1 MNRTASFLWHEGKG
15 VVLALALV
23 LVVRTVAAEPYSVPT
38 PSMVPTLMVGDTLV
52 ATKYAYGYSRYSMP
66 IGEIPIT
73 GRVLDRMPE
82 RGDVIVFRLPRDPS
96 VTYVKR
102 VIGLPGDRIQ
112 MKEGRLY
119 INGAMAARREAGTL
133 DTVVLGRPVTLHRY
147 IETLPAT
154 GNQAGRDHDIL
165 EMSDDD
171 ALDNTREY
179 TVPAGQYFMMGD
191 NRDDSLDSRV
201 AAAEGGVGMVS
212 KEYLVGRA
220 DLVLYSR
227 DPDTAWWNPASW
239 GEIAKHLRLFT
250 QIS

>member
-1 MNRTASFLWHEGKG
+1 MNRALSFLWHEGKG

-23 LVVRTVAAEPYSVPT
+23 LAVRTVAAEPYSVPT

-52 ATKYAYGYSRYSMP
+52 ATKYAYGYSRYSSP
-66 IGEIPIT
+66 IGEIPMT
-73 GRVLDRMPE
+73 GRVLDRVPE
-82 RGDVIVFRLPRDPS
+82 RGDVIVFRLPRDTS
-96 VTYVKR
+96 ITYVKR

-119 INGAMAARREAGTL
+119 INGERAARRAAGAL
-133 DTVVLGRPVTLHRY
+133 DTTVLGRLVTLRRY
-147 IETLPAT
+147 VETLP
-154 GNQAGRDHDIL
+154 GGRDHDIL

-171 ALDNTREY
+171 SLDNTPEY
-179 TVPAGQYFMMGD
+179 TVPQGAYFMMGD

-212 KEYLVGRA
+212 KEFLVGRA
-220 DLVLYSR
+220 DMVLYSR
-227 DPDTAWWNPASW
+227 DPATVWWNPANW
-239 GEIAKHLRLFT
+239 GELAKRLRLFT